1 MMINIGKG
9 AGATGALV
17 LYIIRKTEEKKEM
30 EKKGKEVYST
40 TISHAL

>member
-1 MMINIGKG
+1 MMINTGKG

-17 LYIIRKTEEKKEM
+17 VYIIRKTE